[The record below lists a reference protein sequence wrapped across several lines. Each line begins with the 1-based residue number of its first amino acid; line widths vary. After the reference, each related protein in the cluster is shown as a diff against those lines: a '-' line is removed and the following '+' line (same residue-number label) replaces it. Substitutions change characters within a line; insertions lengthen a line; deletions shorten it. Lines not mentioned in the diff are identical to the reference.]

1 MKKENVTVA
10 YNAER
15 LSAIKLF
22 LAQKNL
28 DFNSEMESFLD
39 SLFKKV
45 VPIDVRR
52 FLDMKQDGAPK
63 KPCATTGKIGIS
75 KLKAE

>member
-1 MKKENVTVA
+1 MKKENITVA

-15 LSAIKLF
+15 LNAIRLF
-22 LAQKNL
+22 LSQKSLNF
-28 DFNSEMESFLD
+28 DAEIEIFLD

-52 FLDMKQDGAPK
+52 FLDMKNNNTPG
-63 KPCATTGKIGIS
+63 KPIS
-75 KLKAE
+75 TARKADKRNPQAE